1 MTSVAERYAVR
12 VMVPD
17 VWDQV
22 FLAVAPSTTLAEVKR
37 QALERALKRPPA
49 RAGGLEDYVV
59 KFRGALVTDEAA
71 TLASLGIGANAPLIV
86 LSARRRPVR

>member
-1 MTSVAERYAVR
+1 MTNVAERYAVR

-17 VWDQV
+17 AWDQV
-22 FLAVAPSTTLAEVKR
+22 FLAVAPTTTLADVKR

-49 RAGGLEDYVV
+49 GAGLEDYVV
-59 KFRGALVTDEAA
+59 KFRGALVTDEGA